1 MRKRVMGLFRKK
13 NKHNDLEMHII
24 INTKLQ

>member
-1 MRKRVMGLFRKK
+1 MRKRVMGLFWKK